1 MKFRNIIWC
10 MLALL
15 ALASCKEEDDAIVE
29 FANWQETNDSY
40 FSGLVTNTQ
49 QKVNDG
55 QDSWSLYPCYT
66 LPDKGYSFGYSDY
79 IVVEKLEQGS
89 GTTSPLQTDSV
100 EVHYVGRLLPSHSYP
115 QGFVF
120 DRSFPGEYDPMMA
133 TPTKF
138 AVAGVVKG
146 FSTALMQMHC
156 GDRWRVYI
164 PYQLGYGSTQRGSI
178 PAYSTLIFDLRLENF
193 WRKKKGDRQ

>member
-89 GTTSPLQTDSV
+89 GTTSPPAD
-100 EVHYVGRLLPSHSYP
+100 RLCRGTLCRAPTAFP
-115 QGFVF
+115 QLSAGICV
-120 DRSFPGEYDPMMA
+120 RPQFP
-133 TPTKF
+133 
-138 AVAGVVKG
+138 
-146 FSTALMQMHC
+146 
-156 GDRWRVYI
+156 R
-164 PYQLGYGSTQRGSI
+164 
-178 PAYSTLIFDLRLENF
+178 
-193 WRKKKGDRQ
+193 